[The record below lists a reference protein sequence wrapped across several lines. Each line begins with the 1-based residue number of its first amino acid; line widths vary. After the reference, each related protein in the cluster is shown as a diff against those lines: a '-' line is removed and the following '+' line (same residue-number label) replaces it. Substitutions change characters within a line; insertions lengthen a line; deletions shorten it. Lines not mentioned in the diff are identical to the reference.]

1 MTLIYILTVLAF
13 IGLVIGIVKGLV
25 NRLIGGIITLIIVA
39 LCGFAWYHHVETPQQ
54 FIEKLQEVLPKS
66 IGHPKSEQPEA
77 PVGENN
83 SSGSNDI
90 QPGGNTTE
98 TATPAP
104 ASGQIL
110 TGSEQSSTTIGNV
123 NYGATF
129 IMGDLDQYGR
139 ATYAHIRVTDA
150 QEPGNNGVK
159 RPERILTNPA
169 GWSNPKRTNDRTHLV
184 GYQFSGVN
192 DDPRNLVT
200 ATAYLNRGVKKSG
213 SNEKNPD
220 GMLYY
225 EQILD
230 KWLRENPDNALD
242 LYVQPNYDGTNPVPV
257 SVTMRWVGVTPTNEL
272 IPIETGGHAT
282 SDGEMRTVTLE
293 NK

>member
-1 MTLIYILTVLAF
+1 MTLIYILTALAF

-25 NRLIGGIITLIIVA
+25 NRLVGGIITLIIMA

-66 IGHPKSEQPEA
+66 IGPTKSEKSDA
-77 PVGENN
+77 TVGENN
-83 SSGSNDI
+83 SSRPDDSQLD
-90 QPGGNTTE
+90 GNSTE
-98 TATPAP
+98 TPTPNP
-104 ASGQIL
+104 AVGQIL
-110 TGSEQSSTTIGNV
+110 TGSEPSSTTIGSV

-150 QEPGNNGVK
+150 QEPGSNGVK

-169 GWSNPKRTNDRTHLV
+169 GWSNPRRTNDRTHLV

-230 KWLRENPDNALD
+230 DWLRDNPDKSLD
-242 LYVQPNYDGTNPVPV
+242 LYVQPNYDGDNLIPV
-257 SVTMRWVGVTPTNEL
+257 SITMRWVGVTANGAL
-272 IPIETGGHAT
+272 VPIETGGHAT
-282 SDGEMRTVTLE
+282 SEGEMRTVTLE

>member
-25 NRLIGGIITLIIVA
+25 NRFVGGIITLIIVA

-66 IGHPKSEQPEA
+66 IGPAKSEQSDSDM
-77 PVGENN
+77 GENN
-83 SSGSNDI
+83 SSRSDDS
-90 QPGGNTTE
+90 QLDGNNTE
-98 TATPAP
+98 TPTPNP
-104 ASGQIL
+104 AIGQIL
-110 TGSEQSSTTIGNV
+110 TGSEPSSTTIGSV

-150 QEPGNNGVK
+150 QEPGSNGVK

-169 GWSNPKRTNDRTHLV
+169 GWSNPRRTNDRTHLV

-230 KWLRENPDNALD
+230 DWLKANPDKSLD
-242 LYVQPNYDGTNPVPV
+242 LYVQPNYDGDNLIPV
-257 SVTMRWVGVTPTNEL
+257 SITMRWVGVTANGAL
-272 IPIETGGHAT
+272 VPIETGGHAT
-282 SDGEMRTVTLE
+282 SEGEMRTVTLE

>member
-1 MTLIYILTVLAF
+1 MTLIYILTALAF

-25 NRLIGGIITLIIVA
+25 NRLVGGIITLIIVA

-66 IGHPKSEQPEA
+66 VGPAKSKQSDSDM
-77 PVGENN
+77 GENN
-83 SSGSNDI
+83 SSRPDDSQFD
-90 QPGGNTTE
+90 GNSTE
-98 TATPAP
+98 TPTPNP
-104 ASGQIL
+104 AVGQIL
-110 TGSEQSSTTIGNV
+110 TGSEPSSTTIGSV

-150 QEPGNNGVK
+150 QEPGSNGVK

-169 GWSNPKRTNDRTHLV
+169 GWSNPRRTNDRTHLV

-230 KWLRENPDNALD
+230 DWLKANPDKSLD
-242 LYVQPNYDGTNPVPV
+242 LYVKPNYDGDNLIPV
-257 SVTMRWVGVTPTNEL
+257 SITMRWVGVTANGAL
-272 IPIETGGHAT
+272 VPIETGGHAT
-282 SDGEMRTVTLE
+282 SEGEMRTVTLE

>member
-25 NRLIGGIITLIIVA
+25 NRFVGGIITLIIVA

-66 IGHPKSEQPEA
+66 IGPAKSEQSDSDM
-77 PVGENN
+77 GENN
-83 SSGSNDI
+83 SSRSDDS
-90 QPGGNTTE
+90 QLDGNSTE
-98 TATPAP
+98 TSTPNSAI
-104 ASGQIL
+104 GQIL
-110 TGSEQSSTTIGNV
+110 TGSEPSSTTIGSV

-150 QEPGNNGVK
+150 QEPGSNGVK

-169 GWSNPKRTNDRTHLV
+169 GWSNPRRTNDRTHLV

-230 KWLRENPDNALD
+230 DWLRDNPDKSLD
-242 LYVQPNYDGTNPVPV
+242 LYVQPNYDGDNLIPV
-257 SVTMRWVGVTPTNEL
+257 SITMRWVGVTANGAL
-272 IPIETGGHAT
+272 VPIETGGHAT
-282 SDGEMRTVTLE
+282 SEGEMRTVTLE